1 MNGTVIRNQ
10 LIYDFASG
18 ILGPAKS
25 LFASTYLQLNS
36 NKTVLK
42 YLLVRLKDLN
52 FNLLNSLQTL
62 YA

>member
-25 LFASTYLQLNS
+25 LFTSTYLQLNS
-36 NKTVLK
+36 NASKISTTFEKRGL
-42 YLLVRLKDLN
+42 
-52 FNLLNSLQTL
+52 
-62 YA
+62 